1 LFASPQLGNEKGVC
15 CEGLGIW
22 GGLSTAGDTQGQ
34 TWLYVP
40 MGGPPAPTAPKFPL
54 TNGDNP
60 RGSIMA
66 FKVVANP
73 DSQNP
78 ELEPAWISG
87 DFDIPDPPII
97 ANGVLFAL
105 STGEN
110 AVQRGGEKKR
120 LLNTHPAVLRALD
133 AATGKELFNSKD
145 AITTW
150 VHFSGLALANGQ
162 VYVVDHDSN
171 VYAFGLPPKP

>member
-1 LFASPQLGNEKGVC
+1 LA
-15 CEGLGIW
+15 
-22 GGLSTAGDTQGQ
+22 GQ

-40 MGGPPAPTAPKFPL
+40 MGGPRGASAAAFPL
-54 TNGDNP
+54 TNGDAP
-60 RGSIMA
+60 HGSIMA
-66 FKVVANP
+66 FKVVADP
-73 DSQNP
+73 QTQNP
-78 ELEPAWISG
+78 RLEPAWISG
-87 DFDIPDPPII
+87 DFSIPEPPVL

-110 AVQRGGEKKR
+110 AVQKGGEAKR
-120 LLNTHPAVLRALD
+120 LLNTQPAVLRGLD

-150 VHFSGLALANGQ
+150 VHFSGLSIANGQ

-171 VYAFGLPPKP
+171 VYAFGLPAKK